1 MQIWFVIS
9 LVFSAVITIFA
20 VLNADV
26 VTIRLFWVNYDL
38 SQSLVILISAAFG
51 AIITI
56 FLGIF
61 SKIKFS
67 LKIRELNSELGS
79 AHKKIELLSNSHN
92 MNEQKSDQYVQQKAD
107 TINTESHTE

>member
-9 LVFSAVITIFA
+9 LLFSAVITIFA
-20 VLNADV
+20 VLNSNV

-38 SQSLVILISAAFG
+38 SQSLVILVSAASG

-61 SKIKFS
+61 SKIKTR
-67 LKIRELNSELGS
+67 LKIRELNSELAS
-79 AHKKIELLSNSHN
+79 ANEKIELLSNSHN
-92 MNEQKSDQYVQQKAD
+92 TYEQKPTQNVQQKMDSAASQA
-107 TINTESHTE
+107 E

>member
-9 LVFSAVITIFA
+9 LIFSAAITIFA

-38 SQSLVILISAAFG
+38 SQSLVILMSAASG

-61 SKIKFS
+61 SKIKSS
-67 LKIRELNSELGS
+67 LKIRELNNELES
-79 AHKKIELLSNSHN
+79 ANKKIALLSNSHN
-92 MNEQKSDQYVQQKAD
+92 MNEQKSAQVVEQKAESVD
-107 TINTESHTE
+107 TSRTE